1 MRTPLFCLLAFAA
14 LAGTLAFSQSAP
26 ARKTGAAKNWTPPR
40 TPDGHPDLQ
49 GTWTNSTIT
58 PFERPTQL
66 SGQQVLTDSEV
77 KAEEEQAAE
86 GRVDRAPRAGD
97 PGNYNQFWFDRGTKV
112 VVTRRSSL
120 VIDPPDGHVPPL
132 TPQAAKREQEA
143 REYARMHPADGPE
156 DRSLQERCILWGT
169 AGPPMVPGPYN
180 NNYQIVQGPGYVA
193 VLVEMIHDV
202 RMIPTDG
209 SPHLPKT
216 IRQWMGDPRGHW
228 EGNTLVVDTTNFTDK
243 TRFRGTDENLHLVE
257 RFTRVGPDVIL
268 YRFTVDDPTAFTR
281 SWTAEIPM
289 TKSDGPLFE
298 YACNEGNYALV
309 DILRGARAQ
318 EKQGSK

>member
-1 MRTPLFCLLAFAA
+1 MRTLLFCLLATAA
-14 LAGTLAFSQSAP
+14 VAVSAFSQTAP
-26 ARKTGAAKNWTPPR
+26 ARKTGAVKNWTPPR

-49 GTWTNSTIT
+49 GTWTNATIT

-66 SGQQVLTDSEV
+66 SGQQVLTDAEA

-112 VVTRRSSL
+112 VVTKRSSL
-120 VIDPPDGHVPPL
+120 VIDPADGHVPSL
-132 TPQAAKREQEA
+132 TPEAAKREQEA
-143 REYARMHPADGPE
+143 RVYARMHPADGPE

-180 NNYQIVQGPGYVA
+180 NNYQIIQGPGYVA
-193 VLVEMIHDV
+193 ILVEMIHDV

-228 EGNTLVVDTTNFTDK
+228 EGDTLVVDTTNFTDK
-243 TRFRGTDENLHLVE
+243 TRFRGSDENLHLVE
-257 RFTRVGPDVIL
+257 RFTRVSPDVIL

-318 EKQGSK
+318 EKQESK

>member
-1 MRTPLFCLLAFAA
+1 MRTPLFCLLATAA
-14 LAGTLAFSQSAP
+14 LAAVGYSQSAP
-26 ARKTGAAKNWTPPR
+26 ARTTGAAKKWTAPR

-66 SGQQVLTDSEV
+66 SGQQVLTDAEV

-132 TPQAAKREQEA
+132 TPPAARREQEA
-143 REYARMHPADGPE
+143 REYARMHPADEPE

-228 EGNTLVVDTTNFTDK
+228 EGDTLVVDTTNFTDK
-243 TRFRGTDENLHLVE
+243 TRFRGSDENLHLVE
-257 RFTRVGPDVIL
+257 RFTRVSPDVIL

-289 TKSDGPLFE
+289 TRSDGPLFE
-298 YACNEGNYALV
+298 YACNEGNYAMV